1 MGAMRPAPGSG
12 RDSRGS
18 TPPRSGN
25 LARSPAMG
33 SSSTD
38 AFAWTASP
46 CRALSGLAV
55 LQVSCGSRHTL
66 ATVEGGEAYSWGWGA
81 CGQLGHGDDHS
92 VGCPRVIEA
101 LKTGEGDAALG
112 PVSWVSAGGIH
123 SAAVLEGG
131 RVFTWGGS
139 SYGQLGLGPAVTTQG
154 MQPLP
159 GKVMLSET
167 ESPLGSPRVSATG
180 LTRHSSMTQKA
191 AVLAMETAPKTELL
205 AKTVVCGGM
214 HTAALTAEGVVYC
227 WGRADS
233 GQLGIGAAWVHE
245 TSSGVMGVEWPRR
258 VRGLLEG
265 RRTESIA
272 CGGFHTAAVTTDGE
286 CYTWGKEDF
295 GMLGCSNAA
304 LLKGGLFQPHRV
316 TLQDMTDVSH
326 AEQGNGSGG
335 GKQKAKAVA
344 CGGWHTA
351 VVGEKGGVWMC
362 GRGEYGR
369 LGLGDQKSQW
379 HLTPA
384 PLERGPI
391 PAPVPPSPRSAAS
404 AVPASDKPG
413 GAVHGFGGTA
423 DSSAA
428 VVPPS
433 PPPVAEIG
441 GGPAVRTT
449 DPARM
454 VALGGSHSLVMTSS
468 GRVFGFGR
476 QDDGRLGVEMN
487 TEEVDSGSML
497 PLEISDLQLEGWR
510 VQSISAGGVHSAAI
524 LARRP
529 E

>member
-1 MGAMRPAPGSG
+1 
-12 RDSRGS
+12 
-18 TPPRSGN
+18 
-25 LARSPAMG
+25 
-33 SSSTD
+33 
-38 AFAWTASP
+38 
-46 CRALSGLAV
+46 
-55 LQVSCGSRHTL
+55 
-66 ATVEGGEAYSWGWGA
+66 
-81 CGQLGHGDDHS
+81 
-92 VGCPRVIEA
+92 
-101 LKTGEGDAALG
+101 
-112 PVSWVSAGGIH
+112 
-123 SAAVLEGG
+123 
-131 RVFTWGGS
+131 
-139 SYGQLGLGPAVTTQG
+139 
-154 MQPLP
+154 
-159 GKVMLSET
+159 
-167 ESPLGSPRVSATG
+167 
-180 LTRHSSMTQKA
+180 
-191 AVLAMETAPKTELL
+191 METAPKTELL

-214 HTAALTAEGVVYC
+214 HTAALTSEGVVYC

-265 RRTESIA
+265 RRTVRQRLDDVVVPRLEALVSDNVPSEESIA

-295 GMLGCSNAA
+295 GMLGCSNEA
-304 LLKGGLFQPHRV
+304 LLKHVPWV
-316 TLQDMTDVSH
+316 
-326 AEQGNGSGG
+326 EGNGSGSG
-335 GKQKAKAVA
+335 RQKAKAVA

-379 HLTPA
+379 HLTPV
-384 PLERGPI
+384 PLERSPI

-404 AVPASDKPG
+404 AGSASDRPG
-413 GAVHGFGGTA
+413 GAVHGFGGTV

-433 PPPVAEIG
+433 PPPVAKIG
-441 GGPAVRTT
+441 EGAAVRTT
-449 DPARM
+449 DPASM

-476 QDDGRLGVEMN
+476 QDDGRLGVEVN
-487 TEEVDSGSML
+487 TEGVDSGSML
-497 PLEISDLQLEGWR
+497 PLEISNLQLEGWR